1 MITDR
6 NGKKY
11 VEKSDI
17 DFSKCPIT
25 NKLNR
30 ISELAELSYMS
41 CERYAESDT
50 SKRSIFGNKKPDK
63 DSIAIAKSLGILEEP
78 HFKKAIALLKEVQD
92 EIENTY
98 VDLVTAGNY
107 HKGPEYKVLLDHYK
121 DLRLQYWRCVSLVA
135 NYKLATELTPIF
147 AWL

>member
-1 MITDR
+1 MIVDI

-25 NKLNR
+25 EKLNR
-30 ISELAELSYMS
+30 ISKLAELSYMN
-41 CERYAESDT
+41 CERYTEEDT
-50 SKRSIFGNKKPDK
+50 NKKSIFGNKKPDK
-63 DSIAIAKSLGILEEP
+63 ESLAIAKSLGILEEP
-78 HFKKAIALLKEVQD
+78 HFKKAIALLKEVQT
-92 EIENTY
+92 EIEDTY
-98 VDLVTAGNY
+98 VDLITVGNY
-107 HKGPEYKVLLDHYK
+107 HKGPEYKILLNHYK